1 MVERNMC
8 NAVMRGT
15 VIPPGSK
22 STSRANGLRRNLGYP
37 TSGRRLRVRSRVRR
51 SASGRRG
58 AVADDARA
66 WEVGRGHSS
75 CEAGEQGRAIC
86 CGVGGA
92 KGRGQRECAPS
103 SMLRT
108 LCRVQH
114 LPAQSPIAPARAAI
128 TYQSA
133 LNSGVDLGDYVLSN
147 NDFIGAAFS
156 LSVPTIITDIGG
168 QFGCCN
174 GVSIFGTIVPLAFI
188 SSFPSVPFNQL
199 ASVSLADIVFAVPSG
214 TASLDLVDPL
224 STLLRIHDGRATMA
238 IARGD
243 EGWKRDNK
251 VASSLP
257 RSAIACCI
265 ELEITAPSTSNHT
278 RYTDAPI

>member
-92 KGRGQRECAPS
+92 KGRDQGECAPS
-103 SMLRT
+103 KHAPDTVPGSACHTRWPHAYHRVFDDAFGPEVGAVCGKAART
-108 LCRVQH
+108 
-114 LPAQSPIAPARAAI
+114 
-128 TYQSA
+128 
-133 LNSGVDLGDYVLSN
+133 DLG
-147 NDFIGAAFS
+147 
-156 LSVPTIITDIGG
+156 GG
-168 QFGCCN
+168 REVTRVTTAKCASPKL
-174 GVSIFGTIVPLAFI
+174 VR
-188 SSFPSVPFNQL
+188 SSRCKSGPS
-199 ASVSLADIVFAVPSG
+199 
-214 TASLDLVDPL
+214 
-224 STLLRIHDGRATMA
+224 R
-238 IARGD
+238 
-243 EGWKRDNK
+243 E
-251 VASSLP
+251 
-257 RSAIACCI
+257 
-265 ELEITAPSTSNHT
+265 
-278 RYTDAPI
+278 